1 METSTHIATKRSVTV
16 PEALLILIIVSV
28 LAGILFPLFASA
40 RERGGPNCLSNLKQL
55 GVANLMYAHDND
67 GTFPPAER
75 WMDTTKVAWQYRDYL
90 FRCAQDRRPMTKG
103 YGYARNAAV
112 TKLPETARTTPLLYD
127 SENIAWNAFD
137 KTPFASLSG
146 RHGHSTGMLFWQTFH
161 YRGNTIFADGHAKQL
176 SWEKDSPPIKTG
188 GL

>member
-1 METSTHIATKRSVTV
+1 METSTHATTKRSTTV

-67 GTFPPAER
+67 DTFPPAER
-75 WMDTTKVAWQYRDYL
+75 WMDTTKVPLRQNRDNF

-112 TKLPETARTTPLLYD
+112 TKFSETASTTPLLYD

-146 RHGHSTGMLFWQTFH
+146 RHGHSSGPFFWQTYH
-161 YRGNTIFADGHAKQL
+161 YRGNVVFADGHAKQH
-176 SWEKDSPPIKTG
+176 SVPPD
-188 GL
+188 